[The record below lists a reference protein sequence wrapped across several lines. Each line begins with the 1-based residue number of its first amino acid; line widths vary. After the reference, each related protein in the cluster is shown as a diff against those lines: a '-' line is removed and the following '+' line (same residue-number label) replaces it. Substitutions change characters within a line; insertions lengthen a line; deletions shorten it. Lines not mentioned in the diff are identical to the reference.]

1 MSEWQEIRIKE
12 FANVVAGGT
21 PSTGNDEYWNGN
33 IGWITPADLSNYK
46 FRYISNG
53 ERNITE
59 LGLQKSSACL
69 LPKNTVLLSSR
80 APIGYVAI
88 AETELATN
96 QGFKNL
102 VCDETKADYRFIYYW
117 LSLNT
122 EVLKSFASGA
132 TFPEISAS
140 NVKRI
145 KAILPDIP
153 TQKRIA
159 DILSAYDDLI
169 ENNNRRIALLEKAA
183 QELYKE
189 WFVRFR
195 FPGYENAKFENG
207 LPEGWERTTFEKIA
221 SFQNGYAFKSNE
233 LLDSAEPNTY
243 EVFKQGHIKRGG
255 GFKAEG
261 TKSWYHK
268 SLCTGLQKFVLH
280 KKDVLMA
287 MTDMKDNVAILG
299 NTAIMPYDN
308 RYILN
313 QRVGLLRPTHYRG
326 TDFAYIHLLTNSYD
340 FVQDLRSR
348 ANRGVQVNLSAV
360 QIRESETVVPSEIIN
375 KKFAKIMDPIFEEIF
390 NIMIQSENLA
400 KQRDLLLPR
409 LMSGKID
416 IDNKKQAEV
425 LRPIKLSYDEF
436 LSELGMA
443 ARAKRISDA
452 DLKAMYEAYLDDET
466 E

>member
-1 MSEWQEIRIKE
+1 MMSEWNEMRIKD

-21 PSTGNDEYWNGN
+21 PNTSNDEYWNGN

-102 VCDETKADYRFIYYW
+102 VCDENKADYRFVYYW
-117 LSLNT
+117 LSVNT

-145 KAILPDIP
+145 KAILPNLP
-153 TQKRIA
+153 AQKRIA
-159 DILSAYDDLI
+159 DILSAYDELI

-195 FPGYENAKFENG
+195 FPGYEKAKFENG
-207 LPEGWERTTFEKIA
+207 IPEGWT
-221 SFQNGYAFKSNE
+221 
-233 LLDSAEPNTY
+233 
-243 EVFKQGHIKRGG
+243 IKRMCDFCYVTDGTHDTPKPIDEG
-255 GFKAEG
+255 IPLITGRCIKNGVVDFNEAYCISTKDHENIKKRSGLSSGDILFSNIGTVGNCCVVDYSREFSVKNVIIFKPVDMIQTAYLYYWMTNHSMQEIFATQTNG
-261 TKSWYHK
+261 ASQQFVGLTFMRRHK
-268 SLCTGLQKFVLH
+268 ILVPDQKILTAFCNQILPVIEQKKVLH
-280 KKDVLMA
+280 
-287 MTDMKDNVAILG
+287 N
-299 NTAIMPYDN
+299 NN
-308 RYILN
+308 LN
-313 QRVGLLRPTHYRG
+313 
-326 TDFAYIHLLTNSYD
+326 LT
-340 FVQDLRSR
+340 
-348 ANRGVQVNLSAV
+348 
-360 QIRESETVVPSEIIN
+360 
-375 KKFAKIMDPIFEEIF
+375 
-390 NIMIQSENLA
+390 

-409 LMSGKID
+409 LMSGKL
-416 IDNKKQAEV
+416 EV
-425 LRPIKLSYDEF
+425 
-436 LSELGMA
+436 
-443 ARAKRISDA
+443 
-452 DLKAMYEAYLDDET
+452 
-466 E
+466 